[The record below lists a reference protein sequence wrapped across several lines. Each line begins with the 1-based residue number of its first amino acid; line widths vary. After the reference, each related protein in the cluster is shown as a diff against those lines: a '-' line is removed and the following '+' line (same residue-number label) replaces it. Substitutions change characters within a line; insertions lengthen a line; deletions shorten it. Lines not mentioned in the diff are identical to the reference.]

1 MEDITGVD
9 YTHAKRVC
17 KNFEIKT
24 LGEYHD
30 LFVQSDNILLADV
43 FNNLWNMCL

>member
-1 MEDITGVD
+1 MD
-9 YTHAKRVC
+9 AKRIC

-30 LFVQSDNILLADV
+30 LNFQLMFSKNV
-43 FNNLWNMCL
+43 FRNL